1 VVVPQA
7 ITLLAPQVQVLPTSL
22 SLQFTTQPV
31 LSIRE
36 PQSQGSVVL
45 LLAGLPISV
54 EAPSIPAP
62 LKLQLAIPTNQ
73 LTSTHP
79 WMMTLMMQLPMEEV
93 TRSDVIIV
101 SQSLSD
107 TDDVKVN

>member
-1 VVVPQA
+1 MVVPQA

-22 SLQFTTQPV
+22 SPQSTTQPV
-31 LSIRE
+31 LSIKE

-45 LLAGLPISV
+45 QLAGLPTSV

-62 LKLQLAIPTNQ
+62 LTLQLATPTSQ

-79 WMMTLMMQLPMEEV
+79 WTMTLRMQLQEV
-93 TRSDVIIV
+93 TRSDDVIIV

-107 TDDVKVN
+107 SDDDVKVN